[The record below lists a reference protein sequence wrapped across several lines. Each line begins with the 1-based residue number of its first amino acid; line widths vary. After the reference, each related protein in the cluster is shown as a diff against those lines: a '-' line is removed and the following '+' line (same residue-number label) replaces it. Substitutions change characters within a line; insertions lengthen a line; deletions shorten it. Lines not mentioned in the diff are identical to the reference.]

1 MQWETTLKDGMVNDS
16 NAEPEITSN
25 GIYVR
30 LLQAKPIPLD
40 ITLNC
45 QPGEVLALV
54 GPSGSGKTTVLR
66 AIAGLHRSEQGIVR
80 CQGEVW
86 QDSSRHLFL
95 APYQRTVG
103 MVFQNYALF
112 PHLTAIQNV
121 QEGLAHLPKQDR
133 SDRAKEILS
142 RVHLK
147 GLEDRYPNALSG
159 GQQQRVAV
167 ARALAREP
175 IVLLLDEPFSAV
187 DQVTRRRL
195 YRELA
200 ELRRTL
206 SMPVILVT
214 HDLEEATRLAD
225 RLCIL
230 HKGVTLQTGTPL
242 EVAARP
248 VSATVAR
255 LMDQQNLFVATVIN
269 HDLHAQK
276 TLIRWRGL
284 ILEAKHQP
292 DYAPE
297 EKVCWMIQPANVL
310 LHRRHRH
317 SNGERENPL
326 SGIVTGYTTLSEYAI
341 AQVVCDAL
349 ANIVITLTLPIHV
362 ARRNDL
368 ALGERV
374 KISLLAEAIHLM
386 PYERLRGDK
395 SVNVVD

>member
-1 MQWETTLKDGMVNDS
+1 MVNDH
-16 NAEPEITSN
+16 NTEGDVDAVR
-25 GIYVR
+25 GIRVS
-30 LLQAKPIPLD
+30 LVQAKPIPLD

-66 AIAGLHRSEQGIVR
+66 SIAGLHRSEQGVVR
-80 CQGEVW
+80 CQDELW
-86 QDSSRHLFL
+86 QDSPADFFL
-95 APYQRTVG
+95 AAHQRKVG

-121 QEGLAHLPKQDR
+121 QEGLAHLPKSIR
-133 SDRAKEILS
+133 KDRAEAILS
-142 RVHLK
+142 RVHLG
-147 GLEDRYPNALSG
+147 GLENRYPNALSG

-175 IVLLLDEPFSAV
+175 NVLLLDEPFSAV

-206 SMPVILVT
+206 SMPIILVT
-214 HDLEEATRLAD
+214 HDLEEATLLAD
-225 RLCIL
+225 KLCIL

-242 EVAARP
+242 EVAAHP

-255 LMDQQNLFVATVIN
+255 LMDQQNLFVATVIS
-269 HDLHAQK
+269 HDEQSRK
-276 TLIRWRGL
+276 TLIRWRGVM
-284 ILEAKHQP
+284 LEANYQP
-292 DYAPE
+292 DYQPGKE
-297 EKVCWMIQPANVL
+297 VCWMIQSANVL
-310 LHRRHRH
+310 LHRRHRP

-326 SGIVTGYTTLSEYAI
+326 SGSVSSYTVLSEYAI
-341 AQVVCDAL
+341 AQIACDAPE
-349 ANIVITLTLPIHV
+349 NVVITMTLPIHV

-368 ALGERV
+368 GLGERV
-374 KISLLAEAIHLM
+374 KISLLAEGIHLM
-386 PYERLRGDK
+386 PYEKLRGDK
-395 SVNVVD
+395 TVNVID

>member
-1 MQWETTLKDGMVNDS
+1 MVDDN
-16 NAEPEITSN
+16 NAENNTEMEVSSER

-30 LLQAKPIPLD
+30 LVQAKPIPLD

-66 AIAGLHRSEQGIVR
+66 AIAGLHQSEQGAVR
-80 CQGEVW
+80 CQGELW
-86 QDSSRHLFL
+86 QDSSMEFFL
-95 APYQRTVG
+95 EPYQRRVG

-121 QEGLAHLPKQDR
+121 QEGLAHLPKPVR
-133 SDRAKEILS
+133 SERAKEILS
-142 RVHLK
+142 RVHLS
-147 GLEDRYPNALSG
+147 GLEGRYPNALSG

-175 IVLLLDEPFSAV
+175 KVLLLDEPFSAV

-206 SMPVILVT
+206 SMPIILVT

-230 HKGVTLQTGTPL
+230 HKGVTLQVGTPL
-242 EVAARP
+242 EVAAHP

-255 LMDQQNLFVATVIN
+255 LMDQQNLFVATIVS
-269 HDLHAQK
+269 HDPHTQK

-284 ILEAKHQP
+284 VLEAKYRP
-292 DYAPE
+292 GYAPG
-297 EKVCWMIQPANVL
+297 EKVCWMIQSANVL

-326 SGIVTGYTTLSEYAI
+326 AGIVIGYTILSEYAI

-368 ALGERV
+368 GLGERV

-395 SVNVVD
+395 FD